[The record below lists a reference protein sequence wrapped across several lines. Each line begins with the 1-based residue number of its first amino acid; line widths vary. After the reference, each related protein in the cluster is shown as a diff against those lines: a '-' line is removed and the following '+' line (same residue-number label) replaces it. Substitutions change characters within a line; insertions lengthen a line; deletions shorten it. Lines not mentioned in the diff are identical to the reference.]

1 MTTKKLKEWADALYE
16 KHGDVECFFRD
27 ENCYAYKNLKSIF
40 VSVASGND
48 RDKKILVLD
57 LPKKDIYL

>member
-27 ENCYAYKNLKSIF
+27 EECHVYRNLKSIF
-40 VSVASGND
+40 VHMATNKEDG
-48 RDKKILVLD
+48 KFLVLD